1 MIRRLLTTLL
11 TKMVRGYQLIVS
23 PWFAPTCRYYPS
35 CSQYAIDALRLHGP
49 ARGTLLAGWRLLR
62 CNPWS
67 KGGVDHVPPGKAG
80 ASADPG
86 SGEHRDSAPEGES
99 LIALDSSKSRH
110 RAAKA
115 RDVTQPAWRT
125 LHGNL

>member
-11 TKMVRGYQLIVS
+11 TKMVRAYQLIVS

-35 CSQYAIDALRLHGP
+35 CSQYAIDALREHGP
-49 ARGTLLAGWRLLR
+49 ARGTMLTGWRLLR

-67 KGGVDHVPPGKAG
+67 KGGVDHVPPRKAAAPEAG
-80 ASADPG
+80 PG
-86 SGEHRDSAPEGES
+86 ERRDSTGEGES
-99 LIALDSSKSRH
+99 LIAVDSSTSRH
-110 RAAKA
+110 RAAKT

>member
-1 MIRRLLTTLL
+1 MIRRLLTGLL

-35 CSQYAIDALRLHGP
+35 CSQYAIDALREHGP
-49 ARGTLLAGWRLLR
+49 GRGVLLAGWRLLR

-67 KGGVDHVPPGKAG
+67 KGGVDHVPPKKSQTPGDAG
-80 ASADPG
+80 P
-86 SGEHRDSAPEGES
+86 EHRLDSTGEGES
-99 LIALDSSKSRH
+99 VIALDSSTSRH
-110 RAAKA
+110 RAGEP
-115 RDVTQPAWRT
+115 RGTQPAWRT